1 MKPAFLYKQQEYIEH
16 EIKTT
21 LSEITTRSQSLL
33 DYWVL
38 PSLE

>member
-1 MKPAFLYKQQEYIEH
+1 MKPAFLYKQQEYI